1 MSSPTQRRS
10 ARGSANNTPSRR
22 SQRGSQVPR
31 SSEPPASDPPL
42 PDAEEDLANSQ
53 LQGEAK
59 ATSSRNGTPR
69 ASQNSNSQSQAPP
82 TSSPLFF
89 RSSPAGS
96 QSQSQSQSLGVPA
109 RGSVNGSSPLRQ
121 RADTNT
127 PAGLSSDGGRT
138 PRANGG
144 IGDSSPIHY
153 ATSSDAAGPVSNGQR
168 QHGTSSSGLF
178 VRSGGL
184 GSQPNAR
191 ERRHDIHSDLIDSS
205 SRRRQLFVDENGAPV
220 QGQSDTNTFSN
231 LNPDTS
237 EANGLGGQGTRL
249 IWGTNISVTDSW
261 SSFKDYLYNFQKKY
275 RMIQDG
281 ELMEGEHVAASEP
294 GAKKEALAQLE
305 TMLELGTKC
314 FYLDCRNLKAYPGTR
329 KLWHQLQAY
338 PSELVPLIDSAVKDT
353 LMELAEKKM
362 GERRS
367 QSSQQNGQDRAR
379 DSSSMPPM
387 PSSDVDNNMGGET
400 PRPTQQSASEEQDLY
415 AEVESSS
422 YRVRPFGLDRNINLR
437 ELDPKDMDQLV
448 SVKGLV
454 IRSTPVIPDMKDAF
468 FRCSVCHHTVKVDL
482 DRGKIAEP
490 TRCPR
495 EVCSASNSMQI
506 VHNRSGFADKQVIKL
521 QETPDSV
528 PDGQTPHSVSL
539 CAYDELV
546 DVCKAGDRVEITGI
560 FKCNQVRVNPRQRS
574 VKNIFRTYVDCLH
587 IQKVDKKRMGIDTTT
602 IEEQLA
608 DQAAGSIEET
618 RKVSDEEEAK
628 IRETAA
634 RPDVYELLARSL
646 APSIY
651 EMDDVKKGILLQL
664 FGGTNKSFEKGGS
677 PKYRGDINVL
687 LCGDPSTS
695 KSKMLEYIHKIA
707 PRGVYTSG
715 KGSSAVG
722 LTAYVTRDPETRSLV
737 LESGALVLSD
747 GGVCCIDEFDK
758 MSDATRSV
766 LHEVMEQQTVSI
778 AKAGIIT
785 TLNARTSILASANPI
800 GSKYNPNLPV
810 PQNIDLPPT
819 LLSRFDLVYLVLD
832 RIDESADR
840 KLARHLVGMYL
851 EDNPEYASRDEILP
865 VEFLTSYISYARS
878 NIHPQ
883 ITQPAA
889 DALVRSY
896 VAMRKLGDDIRAQER
911 RITATTRQLES
922 MIRLSEAHAKMRLS
936 ETVDESDVNEAVRL
950 IQSALKQAATDA
962 RTGLIDM
969 GLLTEG
975 TSASE
980 RKRKEDLKTGVLGV
994 LDEMLRSGSAS
1005 VRYGDVVRTMS
1016 EQSSVPVEGQE
1027 FAEAVRSLEA
1037 EGKVQVVGEGPRR
1050 SIRRVTGVA

>member
-1 MSSPTQRRS
+1 MSSP
-10 ARGSANNTPSRR
+10 ASRR
-22 SQRGSQVPR
+22 SNR
-31 SSEPPASDPPL
+31 
-42 PDAEEDLANSQ
+42 NSV
-53 LQGEAK
+53 
-59 ATSSRNGTPR
+59 NGTPKR
-69 ASQNSNSQSQAPP
+69 NQNGSQAPNSDAALPNSDAANDQIQAEAEHSSQQNTPRGNANASQETSQSQAPP

-96 QSQSQSQSLGVPA
+96 QSQSQSLNAPG
-109 RGSVNGSSPLRQ
+109 VNGVGISSPLRQ
-121 RADTNT
+121 QNDA
-127 PAGLSSDGGRT
+127 ASSQGGRT
-138 PRANGG
+138 PRPSAGFGG
-144 IGDSSPIHY
+144 SSPIHY
-153 ATSSDAAGPVSNGQR
+153 APSSDAAGPTTNGQR
-168 QHGTSSSGLF
+168 ADHTSSTGLF
-178 VRSGGL
+178 VRSPLSGAAAG
-184 GSQPNAR
+184 AR
-191 ERRHDIHSDLIDSS
+191 ARRHDINSDVFESGS
-205 SRRRQLFVDENGAPV
+205 GRRRRVLVDENGIPI
-220 QGQSDTNTFSN
+220 QDGPSDAATFSN
-231 LNPDTS
+231 LNPNTS
-237 EANGLGGQGTRL
+237 DADMLGGQSSRV
-249 IWGTNISVTDSW
+249 IWGTNVSIQDSF
-261 SSFKDYLYNFQKKY
+261 SCMKDFLHNFQRKY
-275 RMIQDG
+275 RMIADG
-281 ELMEGEHVAASEP
+281 ELAEGESLDAGHP
-294 GAKKEALAQLE
+294 GLQKEYVRMLE

-314 FYLDCRNLKAYPGTR
+314 LYLDCRNLKAYPPTR
-329 KLWHQLQAY
+329 KLWHQLQSF
-338 PSELVPLIDSAVKDT
+338 PSEIIPVMDTCVKDAII
-353 LMELAEKKM
+353 EVAEKKM
-362 GERRS
+362 SDMRAT
-367 QSSQQNGQDRAR
+367 QSQQARQNQQQSRAR

-387 PSSDVDNNMGGET
+387 PSSDVDNMEGQTNGAT
-400 PRPTQQSASEEQDLY
+400 AQPQV
-415 AEVESSS
+415 EVEDLVADCEQNI
-422 YRVRPFGLDRNINLR
+422 YRVRPFGLDKTINLR
-437 ELDPKDMDQLV
+437 ELNPNDMDKLV

-454 IRSTPVIPDMKDAF
+454 IRTTPVIPDMKDAF
-468 FRCSVCHHTVKVDL
+468 FRCSVCHHTLKVDI

-521 QETPDSV
+521 QETPDAV

-546 DVCKAGDRVEITGI
+546 DICKAGDRVEITGI
-560 FKCNQVRVNPRQRS
+560 FKCNQVRINPRQRT
-574 VKNIFRTYVDCLH
+574 VKNIFKTYVDCLH
-587 IQKVDKKRMGIDTTT
+587 VQKVDKRRMGIDPTT
-602 IEEQLA
+602 IEEELS
-608 DQAAGSIEET
+608 DQVAGSIEET
-618 RKVSDEEEAK
+618 RKVSEAEENK
-628 IRETAA
+628 IKQTAA
-634 RPDVYELLARSL
+634 RSDVYNLLARSL

-664 FGGTNKSFEKGGS
+664 FGGTNKSFEKGGA

-758 MSDATRSV
+758 MSDSTRSV

-832 RIDESADR
+832 RIDESTDR
-840 KLARHLVGMYL
+840 KLARHLVSMYL
-851 EDNPEYASRDEILP
+851 EDTPDNASREEILP
-865 VEFLTSYISYARS
+865 VEFLTSYISYARA

-889 DALVRSY
+889 DALVKAY
-896 VAMRKLGDDIRAQER
+896 VAMRKLGEDIRAAER

-922 MIRLSEAHAKMRLS
+922 MIRLAEAHAKMRLS
-936 ETVDESDVNEAVRL
+936 SEVTAADVEEAVRL
-950 IQSALKQAATDA
+950 IQSALKQAATDS

-980 RKRKEDLKTGVLGV
+980 RKRKEGLRNGVLSV
-994 LDEMLRSGSAS
+994 LDEMLRSGGGSSA
-1005 VRYGDVVRTMS
+1005 RYGDVVRTLS

-1027 FAEAVRSLEA
+1027 FAEAVRTLEQ
-1037 EGKVQVVGEGPRR
+1037 EGKVQIVGEGPRR
-1050 SIRRVTGVA
+1050 SVRRVTGVS

>member
-1 MSSPTQRRS
+1 M
-10 ARGSANNTPSRR
+10 
-22 SQRGSQVPR
+22 
-31 SSEPPASDPPL
+31 SDPPL
-42 PDAEEDLANSQ
+42 PDVDAANSQ
-53 LQGEAK
+53 LRSEAN
-59 ATSSRNGTPR
+59 AASQQGTPR
-69 ASQNSNSQSQAPP
+69 GTQNSQSQSQAPP

-96 QSQSQSQSLGVPA
+96 QSQSQSQSLNVPA
-109 RGSVNGSSPLRQ
+109 ANGVGSSPLRQ
-121 RADTNT
+121 RVDAPT
-127 PAGLSSDGGRT
+127 PGIQSSEGGRT

-153 ATSSDAAGPVSNGQR
+153 GPSSDAATPAANGHR
-168 QHGTSSSGLF
+168 PDRTSSSGLF
-178 VRSGGL
+178 VRSGLSG
-184 GSQPNAR
+184 GAASAR
-191 ERRHDIHSDLIDSS
+191 ERRHDINSDLLENSG
-205 SRRRQLFVDENGAPV
+205 RRRQVFVDENGLPV
-220 QGQSDTNTFSN
+220 QDGSDAATFSN
-231 LNPDTS
+231 ANPNTS
-237 EANGLGGQGTRL
+237 DAAALGGRSTRY
-249 IWGTNISVTDSW
+249 IWGTDVSITDSW
-261 SSFKDYLYNFQKKY
+261 SSMKEFLYNFQKKY
-275 RMIQDG
+275 RMVQDG
-281 ELMEGEHVAASEP
+281 EILQGETLDAGHP
-294 GAKKEALAQLE
+294 GLE
-305 TMLELGTKC
+305 NEYLGMLDTMLELGTKA

-329 KLWHQLQAY
+329 KLWHQLQSY
-338 PSELVPLIDSAVKDT
+338 PSEIVPVIDTAVKDT
-353 LMELAEKKM
+353 MVELAEKKM

-367 QSSQQNGQDRAR
+367 QQSQQQRERN
-379 DSSSMPPM
+379 SSSMPPM
-387 PSSDVDNNMGGET
+387 PSSDVDNMGGRT
-400 PRPTQQSASEEQDLY
+400 PTQAQPAPPADEHDLV
-415 AEVESSS
+415 AEVEQTV
-422 YRVRPFGLDRNINLR
+422 YRCRPFGLDKTINLR
-437 ELDPKDMDQLV
+437 DLNPGDMDQLV
-448 SVKGLV
+448 SIKGLV
-454 IRSTPVIPDMKDAF
+454 IRTSPIIPDMKDAF
-468 FRCSVCHHTVKVDL
+468 FRCSVCHHTVKIDI

-495 EVCSASNSMQI
+495 EVCQASNSMQI

-539 CAYDELV
+539 CSYDELV

-560 FKCNQVRVNPRQRS
+560 FKCNQVRLNPRQRT
-574 VKNIFRTYVDCLH
+574 VKNVFKTYVDCLH
-587 IQKVDKKRMGIDTTT
+587 VQKVDKRRMGIDPST
-602 IEEQLA
+602 IEQELSE
-608 DQAAGSIEET
+608 QAAGNSEET
-618 RKVSDEEEAK
+618 RKVSEEEEARIK
-628 IRETAA
+628 ATAERE
-634 RPDVYELLARSL
+634 DVYDLLSRSL
-646 APSIY
+646 APSIN

-687 LCGDPSTS
+687 LCGDPSTA

-722 LTAYVTRDPETRSLV
+722 LTAYVTRDPETRNLV

-758 MSDATRSV
+758 MSDSTRSV

-851 EDNPEYASRDEILP
+851 EDNPENAAKEEILP
-865 VEFLTSYISYARS
+865 VEFLTSYISYARA
-878 NIHPQ
+878 NIHPK

-896 VAMRKLGDDIRAQER
+896 VAMRKLGEDIRAAER

-936 ETVDESDVNEAVRL
+936 ETVEESDVEEAVRL
-950 IQSALKQAATDA
+950 IQAALKQAATDA

-980 RKRKEDLKTGVLGV
+980 RKRKEDLKNGVLSV
-994 LDEMLRSGSAS
+994 LDEMLGKGVSSA
-1005 VRYGDVVRTMS
+1005 RYGDVVRTLS

-1027 FAEAVRSLEA
+1027 FADAVRSLEQ
-1037 EGKVQVVGEGPRR
+1037 EGKVQIVGEGPRR